1 MLSQAQRT
9 AILERTAKGVSRREI
24 AHVLQ
29 VSRQTVR
36 TVLRANS
43 TTVPEIQRAEKA
55 EPYREQ
61 ILELLASC
69 KGNLVESRPWAGDSI
84 DETRGNSALRDYNP
98 TLYTHGSEGSPAR
111 ATRPTIRA
119 DCRTRAN

>member
-9 AILERTAKGVSRREI
+9 AILELSAKGVSRREI
-24 AHVLQ
+24 SHVLQ

-69 KGNLVESRPWAGDSI
+69 KGNLVRSFPRISQPSQPRVNSICRLAG
-84 DETRGNSALRDYNP
+84 AF
-98 TLYTHGSEGSPAR
+98 A
-111 ATRPTIRA
+111 A
-119 DCRTRAN
+119 D